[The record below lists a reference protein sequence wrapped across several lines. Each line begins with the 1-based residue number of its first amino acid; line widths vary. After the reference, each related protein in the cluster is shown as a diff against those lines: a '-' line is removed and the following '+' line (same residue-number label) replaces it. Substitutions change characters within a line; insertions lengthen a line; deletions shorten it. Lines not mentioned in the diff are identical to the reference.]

1 VIHNVAVQFS
11 MTRRQVVITAS
22 VVLLGMLA
30 AYYWFFLRWS
40 TYEVSWDPPPGVSA
54 DGRTIRVNYVGG
66 PANGDCRTEGR
77 VSVDE
82 WQDRVVLSVT
92 VAELRFRAPA
102 RDLATTAPQLCIWTK
117 PWGSASWSTATNSD
131 STGSA
136 ADSVQCPREGD
147 GRPVVISRSATSADP
162 RSRPLR
168 MRLG

>member
-1 VIHNVAVQFS
+1 

-54 DGRTIRVNYVGG
+54 DGRTVRVNYVGG

-82 WQDRVVLSVT
+82 RQDRVVLSVT
-92 VAELRFRAPA
+92 VAELRFRGAC
-102 RDLATTAPQLCIWTK
+102 T
-117 PWGSASWSTATNSD
+117 
-131 STGSA
+131 
-136 ADSVQCPREGD
+136 
-147 GRPVVISRSATSADP
+147 
-162 RSRPLR
+162 
-168 MRLG
+168 RLGYHRTAVAHLDRALGQRKLVDGNKF